1 MTHVARNSLL
11 ACSANTI
18 DTIDDCKMKK
28 NIVVII
34 RGLESITIELDDTNS
49 PKTCASFIKSL
60 PFSVNAHIWGEE
72 IYTDESPITQ
82 PEENAKDLVEL
93 NDVAYWPN
101 GRAICLFF
109 GPTPIGKKGEIK
121 PYSGVN
127 VVGKIINTGR
137 SVIENFREGT
147 KITFQKS

>member
-1 MTHVARNSLL
+1 
-11 ACSANTI
+11 
-18 DTIDDCKMKK
+18 MKK
-28 NIVVII
+28 NIAAII

-49 PKTCASFIKSL
+49 PKTCASFLKSL

-82 PEENAKDLVEL
+82 PEENAKDLVSL
-93 NDVAYWPN
+93 NDITYWPA
-101 GRAICLFF
+101 GKAICLFF

-121 PYSGVN
+121 PYSPVN
-127 VVGKIINTGR
+127 IIGKIINADK
-137 SVIENFREGT
+137 SVIKNLKEGT

>member
-1 MTHVARNSLL
+1 
-11 ACSANTI
+11 
-18 DTIDDCKMKK
+18 MKK
-28 NIVVII
+28 NIAAII

-49 PKTCASFIKSL
+49 PKTCKSILDSL
-60 PFSVNAHIWGEE
+60 PFSVNAHLWGEE
-72 IYTDESPITQ
+72 IYTDESPIAQ

-109 GPTPIGKKGEIK
+109 GPTPIGEKGEIK

-127 VVGKIINTGR
+127 VVGKIINTDR
-137 SVIENFREGT
+137 SVIENFKEGT
-147 KITFQKS
+147 NITFQKS